1 MLAVGIPK
9 DAKCILYLKTKNRMA
24 RKKSSVLDDLVDIAA
39 QLPWKAGVGLAV
51 VAYFILHY
59 FATRAP
65 LSMNPAELKAL
76 GTTVGDS
83 VTHGVGTMLATV
95 FQYIVPFA
103 FLVGAFI
110 SFSRRR
116 RQSELHAQVASD
128 PAADALEKMSWRDFE
143 GLVAEAFRQ
152 QGYRVLERG
161 GDGPDGGVD
170 LELHMGSDKYLVQ
183 CKQWKSTKVG
193 VATVR
198 ELYGV
203 MTAERAVGGFVV
215 ASGQFTEE
223 ARSFAEGRS
232 IKLIPAQS
240 LLTMIQQNAGHP
252 CNPRPAEEVAPACP
266 KCGSPMV
273 QRVAH
278 KGSQAGNRF
287 WGCPRFPACRGVRS

>member
-1 MLAVGIPK
+1 MLAVGIPQ
-9 DAKCILYLKTKNRMA
+9 DAKCILYLKTTNRMA

-76 GTTVGDS
+76 GKTVGDS
-83 VTHGVGTMLATV
+83 VTHGVGTMLASV

-116 RQSELHAQVASD
+116 RQSELHAQVATD
-128 PAADALEKMSWRDFE
+128 PATDALEKMSWREFE
-143 GLVAEAFRQ
+143 GLVAETFRR
-152 QGYRVLERG
+152 QGYRVVERG

-170 LELHMGSDKYLVQ
+170 VELHMGSDKYLVQ
-183 CKQWKSTKVG
+183 CKQWKSQKVG

-203 MTAERAVGGFVV
+203 MTAERAVGAFVV
-215 ASGQFTEE
+215 ASGAFTDE
-223 ARSFAEGRS
+223 AKSFADGRA
-232 IKLIPAQS
+232 IKLFDARKLRSMIGQVPSAAPAAEQ
-240 LLTMIQQNAGHP
+240 TM
-252 CNPRPAEEVAPACP
+252 PACP
-266 KCGSPMV
+266 KCGSEMV
-273 QRVAH
+273 RRTAK
-278 KGSQAGNRF
+278 KGANAGNQF
-287 WGCPRFPACRGVRS
+287 WGCSRFPSCTGIRS

>member
-1 MLAVGIPK
+1 
-9 DAKCILYLKTKNRMA
+9 MA

-76 GTTVGDS
+76 GKTVGDS
-83 VTHGVGTMLATV
+83 VTHGVGTMLASV

-116 RQSELHAQVASD
+116 RQSELHAQVATD
-128 PAADALEKMSWRDFE
+128 PAADALEKMSWREFE
-143 GLVAEAFRQ
+143 GLVAETFRR
-152 QGYRVLERG
+152 QGYRVVERG

-170 LELHMGSDKYLVQ
+170 VELHMGSDKYLVQ
-183 CKQWKSTKVG
+183 CKQWKSQKVG

-203 MTAERAVGGFVV
+203 MTAERAVGAFVV
-215 ASGQFTEE
+215 ASGAFTDE
-223 ARSFAEGRS
+223 AKSFADGRA
-232 IKLIPAQS
+232 IKLFDARKLRSMIGQVPSPITAPEQ
-240 LLTMIQQNAGHP
+240 TM
-252 CNPRPAEEVAPACP
+252 PACP
-266 KCGSPMV
+266 KCGSEMV
-273 QRVAH
+273 RRTAK
-278 KGSQAGNRF
+278 KGANAGNQF
-287 WGCPRFPACRGVRS
+287 WGCSRFPTCMGIIN

>member
-1 MLAVGIPK
+1 MLAVGIPQ
-9 DAKCILYLKTKNRMA
+9 DAKCILYLKTTNRMA

-65 LSMNPAELKAL
+65 LTMNPAELKAL
-76 GTTVGDS
+76 GKTVGDS
-83 VTHGVGTMLATV
+83 VTHGLGTMLASV

-116 RQSELHAQVASD
+116 RQSELHAQVATD
-128 PAADALEKMSWRDFE
+128 PAADALEKMSWREFE
-143 GLVAEAFRQ
+143 GLVAETFRR
-152 QGYRVLERG
+152 QGYRVVERG

-170 LELHMGSDKYLVQ
+170 VELHMGSDKYLVQ
-183 CKQWKSTKVG
+183 CKQWKSQKVG

-203 MTAERAVGGFVV
+203 MTAERAVGAFVV
-215 ASGQFTEE
+215 ASGAFTDE
-223 ARSFAEGRS
+223 AKSFADGRA
-232 IKLIPAQS
+232 IKLFDARKLRSMIGQVPSPIIAPEQ
-240 LLTMIQQNAGHP
+240 TM
-252 CNPRPAEEVAPACP
+252 PACP
-266 KCGSPMV
+266 KCGSEMV
-273 QRVAH
+273 RRTAK
-278 KGSQAGNRF
+278 KGANAGNQF
-287 WGCPRFPACRGVRS
+287 WGCSRFPSCTGIRS

>member
-1 MLAVGIPK
+1 MLAVGIPQ

-65 LSMNPAELKAL
+65 LTMNPAELKAL
-76 GTTVGDS
+76 GKTVGDS
-83 VTHGVGTMLATV
+83 VTHGLGTMLASV

-116 RQSELHAQVASD
+116 RQSELHAQVATD
-128 PAADALEKMSWRDFE
+128 PAADALEKMSWQEFE
-143 GLVAEAFRQ
+143 GLVAETFRR
-152 QGYRVLERG
+152 QGYRVVERG

-170 LELHMGSDKYLVQ
+170 VELHMGSDKYLVQ
-183 CKQWKSTKVG
+183 CKQWKSQKVG

-203 MTAERAVGGFVV
+203 MTAERAVGAFVV
-215 ASGQFTEE
+215 ASGSFTDE
-223 ARSFAEGRS
+223 AKSFADGRA
-232 IKLIPAQS
+232 IKLFDARKLRSMIGQVPSAAPAAEQ
-240 LLTMIQQNAGHP
+240 TM
-252 CNPRPAEEVAPACP
+252 PACP
-266 KCGSPMV
+266 KCGSEMV
-273 QRVAH
+273 RRTAK
-278 KGSQAGNRF
+278 KGANAGNQF
-287 WGCPRFPACRGVRS
+287 WGCSRFPTCTGVRS